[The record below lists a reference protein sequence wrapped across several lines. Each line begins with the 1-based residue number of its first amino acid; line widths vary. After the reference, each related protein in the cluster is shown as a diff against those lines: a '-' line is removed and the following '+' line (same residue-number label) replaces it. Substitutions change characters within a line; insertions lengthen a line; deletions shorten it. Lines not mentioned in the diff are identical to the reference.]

1 MTYVLVNTCCRIV
14 KRGPEIPTSGRDID
28 SDHRWRKL
36 RAVNSKI
43 QDAENEPIRR
53 QSNTTIANGHTI
65 RTQGGSAQQIL
76 ADIGR

>member
-36 RAVNSKI
+36 RAVNSKT
-43 QDAENEPIRR
+43 QDAEK
-53 QSNTTIANGHTI
+53 
-65 RTQGGSAQQIL
+65 
-76 ADIGR
+76 